1 MSNWKQKQIGKFCRV
16 KGGKRLPA
24 GSEFANGKTPYPY
37 LRVTDMVNASID
49 DSALVYVTPE
59 IEKFIRNYKI
69 SKNDIYVTIAGTLGL
84 FGTIPDHLDNA
95 QLTENAAKLTTIDFN
110 ELDKEYLKY
119 YLNSIFLEE
128 QLYREIGVGGG
139 VPKLA
144 LYRIEKLT
152 VKYPSIPAQ
161 QRIAKILRTIDGQ
174 IEKTEAIIAKY
185 KAIKQGLMQ
194 DLFTRGID
202 VSTGKLRPRYQD
214 APELYKP
221 SSLGMIPKDWD
232 IDAVQNLCSKVT
244 DGAHFSPKPLDYGYR
259 IGNVKDMTDYGFDYE
274 GMTKIS
280 QNDFK
285 ELARQNCSPKKG
297 DVLLS
302 KDGTIGRVIV
312 FNDDEQLV
320 LLSSIAILTPYEHI
334 NSTYLGYL
342 FKTSYFDV
350 QLYQLQSGSAL
361 KRLVLSDIRKIKFPT
376 PKDRK
381 EQELIASRLE
391 RADKLLEEEMDHR
404 HKIQQIKKGMM
415 SDLLSGKVRVQID
428 EEAVC

>member
-1 MSNWKQKQIGKFCRV
+1 MNKVKKQLQKSGISFIPEGWEYGTVADYFILGRGRV
-16 KGGKRLPA
+16 I
-24 GSEFANGKTPYPY
+24 SQEE
-37 LRVTDMVNASID
+37 V
-49 DSALVYVTPE
+49 
-59 IEKFIRNYKI
+59 
-69 SKNDIYVTIAGTLGL
+69 SKNPGVYPVYSSQSANNGEMGKIDTYDFEGEKITWTTDGAYAGTVFYRDGKYNCTNVCGVLTAKESNKIHYGYFAYLLSTIA
-84 FGTIPDHLDNA
+84 
-95 QLTENAAKLTTIDFN
+95 KR
-110 ELDKEYLKY
+110 YVSY
-119 YLNSIFLEE
+119 
-128 QLYREIGVGGG
+128 IGN
-139 VPKLA
+139 PKLMNDVFST
-144 LYRIEKLT
+144 IGI
-152 VKYPSIPAQ
+152 VIPPYNEQ
-161 QRIAKILRTIDGQ
+161 KKITRILRTVDGQ
-174 IEKTEAIIAKY
+174 IKKTEATIKKY

-194 DLFTRGID
+194 DLFARGID
-202 VSTGKLRPRYQD
+202 VATAKLRPRFQD

-221 SSLGMIPKDWD
+221 SPLGMIPKEWD
-232 IDAVQNLCSKVT
+232 IDAVQTLCSKVT

-280 QNDFK
+280 QKDFQ

-312 FNDDEQLV
+312 FNDDEQVV

-404 HKIQQIKKGMM
+404 HKIQQIKKGLM
-415 SDLLSGKVRVQID
+415 SDLLSGKVRVQVD
-428 EEAVC
+428 EEAVY